1 MALTPR
7 SAFKQKKTKSQV
19 NPKQLTLSNTISN
32 NGNAQS
38 PMGSPALAITSG
50 NQLEKIEQ
58 LQRQLWE
65 AADELRANSKLTANE
80 YCMPCLGVIFLR
92 HAANRYN

>member
-7 SAFKQKKTKSQV
+7 SAVKPKSKSQA

-32 NGNAQS
+32 NGNAHPPIS
-38 PMGSPALAITSG
+38 FSTLATTSG

-80 YCMPCLGVIFLR
+80 
-92 HAANRYN
+92 